1 LHVFTR
7 FAAALLAAASCLPVC
22 AADRAE
28 PRAAAGA
35 LDLRDWDF
43 ARDGIVNLS
52 GEWQLA
58 WGRFEDAAAPA
69 SPPRAGVVVP
79 GAWNEVLDAGRPVG
93 SFGHAT
99 YRLTVDCRTR
109 EPLALV
115 LPLQHSAARYYV
127 NGRLAAVQ
135 GSPGG
140 TPELARAGFLQQIA
154 PIEATCPLQL
164 VVHVSNHEMRQGG
177 LLRSVE
183 LGSER
188 EVLLRRER
196 GLARDLFVL
205 GGVVVLSL
213 LPILFWFGR
222 REDRAPLWVGIYGLT
237 SSVFLAVGGERPLQP
252 WFAPLGWEACWK
264 IILLSSMIGLAAF
277 PAFLRELYGRY
288 FPRLAFRALLAA
300 VGAFMLL
307 IALTPARV
315 YTQAVPAMYLLSALV
330 GFGALVVL
338 LRAAL
343 GGRGG
348 AWLMLAGVVVL
359 LGTVVHDMLQ
369 FSHLLQ
375 TKLTPFGLLA
385 FSVAPAALL
394 ARRVGRA
401 LHAEELRTVEQS
413 QRVDLLVSATKAGLL
428 DWDAVAKRTVYSER
442 LKEMLGH
449 ARDADTSAWP
459 SLLERVHPEDR
470 ERIRASYARNMA
482 DRSVKS
488 GVRRWRDSPDFRVL
502 TSEGGYL
509 WLSGEAISITDAEG
523 RTLRHICSF
532 IDISE
537 RKRQELE
544 LAERIRFSENL
555 VALNK
560 AIVAQAPSAIFVKDR
575 EGRFTLVN
583 RGWTESF
590 GFSAEETIGRTVHE
604 LFPGED
610 AARYEAEDQRLIAQ
624 GPSAAPV
631 EALNEGPKPG
641 QYRIVRKAV
650 LSQGDAVVGLVCSST
665 DITELKRMELALES
679 EQRRLDLVV
688 RAQQVGI
695 VDWDGRTHSTYYSPR
710 FRQILGHAP
719 DADTSGWPDY
729 FKVLIHP
736 EDRERITTRWR
747 AFVTGRSEEGR
758 GNYYLPEEYRL
769 LRADGSYV
777 WVEVGGVAVRDEK
790 GFVVRWIAA
799 VTDVTGKR
807 EQREALAR
815 QRERLELLVRA
826 TKAGFMDWDAVA
838 DTRTYSARFKEM
850 LGYAPDADTAGWPSL
865 FDMMHPD
872 DREGMRDAF
881 RDMLRQGAASGE
893 RMHGPLEYRLR
904 KADGSY
910 LWVRGEGIARIGEDG
925 RTERFLTSYVDITH
939 LREMNLALEESVR
952 LREEVDRI
960 GRHDLK
966 TPLSSIIGFSRLLR
980 DTGRFAA
987 DDARLLGFIE
997 QSGYRLLNMVNL
1009 SLDMLQM
1016 EQGSYR
1022 FTPAAV
1028 DLHDVLEKVAR
1039 DLASHLKAKNLA
1051 FRVEGPR
1058 AYALAEDLLCYSL
1071 FANLAR
1077 NAIEAS
1083 PDDGAG
1089 RGAIEVTIAEAG
1101 DNVEIRMR
1109 NAGAVPAAVRERFF
1123 DKYSTAGKAGGSG
1136 LGTYSARLMARTQE
1150 GDIAMATDGS
1160 HTTLT
1165 VTLRRAEAPQ
1175 VPAQAAPPE
1184 GAGAPAGDTA
1194 PLSVLVVDD
1203 DEYTRIFV
1211 QQFLGS
1217 ARSRTAR
1224 NGREGLEA
1232 VQADPPDAVVMD
1244 LDMPVMG
1251 GLEAAAKI
1259 RQWEAGA
1266 GRARCA
1272 MIAMSSD
1279 DDPSV
1284 PERCLMAGFDRFIP
1298 KPVSPDALRRALV
1311 ELTREPPRAG
1321 PRAAM
1326 AAPEAA
1332 DDAPGATVRVRAK
1345 LKDALPGFLDSR
1357 RALAQEL
1364 EQALRAGDAAK
1375 ARAHAHKLAGSLALY
1390 GFRWAAGQGKM
1401 IEKRAGTGALSG
1413 LAAEAAALRR
1423 HLETVKVEI
1432 AE

>member
-1 LHVFTR
+1 MLSPRGNALQGFTR
-7 FAAALLAAASCLPVC
+7 LVAALLAALLSLPVL
-22 AADRAE
+22 AQRDA
-28 PRAAAGA
+28 PRARAGA
-35 LDLRDWDF
+35 IDLRDWDF
-43 ARDGIVNLS
+43 ARDGIVNLT
-52 GEWQLA
+52 GEW
-58 WGRFEDAAAPA
+58 RFSWNRFDDAGAPGA
-69 SPPRAGVVVP
+69 PSAGVATVP
-79 GAWNEVLDAGRPVG
+79 GAWNAAAGG
-93 SFGHAT
+93 AFGHAT
-99 YRLTVDCRTR
+99 YRLDIDCRTR
-109 EPLALV
+109 ERLALV

-140 TPELARAGFLQQIA
+140 VPELARAGFLQQIA
-154 PIEATCPLQL
+154 PVEAECPLQIVAHL
-164 VVHVSNHEMRQGG
+164 SNYEMRQGG

-188 EVLLRRER
+188 DVHLRRER

-213 LPILFWFGR
+213 LPILFWLGR

-237 SSVFLAVGGERPLQP
+237 SSVFLAVGGERPLLP

-264 IILLSSMIGLAAF
+264 IILFTSMIGLAAF
-277 PAFLRELYGRY
+277 PAFLRELYGKY
-288 FPRLAFRALLAA
+288 FPRAVFRALLAA
-300 VGAFMLL
+300 IAALVLL
-307 IALTPARV
+307 ILLTPARI
-315 YTQAVPAMYLLSALV
+315 YTQAVPAMYLLSGLI
-330 GFGALVVL
+330 GAGAIVVL
-338 LRAAL
+338 LRAVL
-343 GGRGG
+343 DGRRG
-348 AWLMLAGVVVL
+348 AWLMLVGVVIL
-359 LGTVVHDMLQ
+359 LGTAAHDMLQ
-369 FSHLLQ
+369 YSHLLQ

-385 FSVAPAALL
+385 FSIAPAVLL

-428 DWDAVAKRTVYSER
+428 DWDSVARRTTYSER
-442 LKEMLGH
+442 LKEMLGYP
-449 ARDADTSAWP
+449 RDADTSRWP
-459 SLLERVHPEDR
+459 SLLALIHPEDR
-470 ERIRASYARNMA
+470 ERIRASFAKNMA
-482 DRSVKS
+482 NHSVRS
-488 GVRRWRDSPDFRVL
+488 GVRRWEDSPDFRIR
-502 TSEGGYL
+502 TAGGSYT
-509 WLSGEAISITDAEG
+509 WISGEAISITDAEG

-532 IDISE
+532 VDISE

-544 LAERIRFSENL
+544 LADRIKFTQDLVDSVPVAMALRDANGRYLFVNRKWESYFGATRDEVVGRTVHERAGNRMAE
-555 VALNK
+555 ALLALDRAVLARGADAVMIEDDFEYRGRK
-560 AIVAQAPSAIFVKDR
+560 YTQTRSVMADQRGRVLGVLIASIDTTERAAIEARLRGQIALTEAIVSQAPNAIFVKDR

-583 RGWTESF
+583 RGWSENF
-590 GFSAEETIGRTVHE
+590 GFSAADTLGRTVRD
-604 LFPGED
+604 LFPSEH
-610 AARYEAEDQRLIAQ
+610 AERYDAEDQRLIAQ

-631 EALNEGPKPG
+631 ETLNEGPKPG

-650 LSQGDAVVGLVCSST
+650 LSQGEAVVGLVCSST

-695 VDWDGRTHSTYYSPR
+695 VDWDGRTHSTFYSPR
-710 FRQILGHAP
+710 FKQILGHAP
-719 DADTSGWPDY
+719 DADTSAWPDY

-736 EDRERITTRWR
+736 GDRERITARWR
-747 AFVTGRSEEGR
+747 AFVTGKSEEGR
-758 GNYYLPEEYRL
+758 GNDYLPEEYRL

-777 WVEVGGVAVRDEK
+777 WVEVGGVAVRNEK
-790 GFVVRWIAA
+790 GFVIRWIAA
-799 VTDVTGKR
+799 VTDVTER
-807 EQREALAR
+807 RAQRE
-815 QRERLELLVRA
+815 
-826 TKAGFMDWDAVA
+826 
-838 DTRTYSARFKEM
+838 
-850 LGYAPDADTAGWPSL
+850 
-865 FDMMHPD
+865 
-872 DREGMRDAF
+872 
-881 RDMLRQGAASGE
+881 
-893 RMHGPLEYRLR
+893 
-904 KADGSY
+904 
-910 LWVRGEGIARIGEDG
+910 
-925 RTERFLTSYVDITH
+925 
-939 LREMNLALEESVR
+939 ALEESVR

-980 DTGRFAA
+980 DTGRFNAE
-987 DDARLLGFIE
+987 DSRLLGFIE

-1016 EQGSYR
+1016 ERGTYR

-1039 DLASHLKAKNLA
+1039 DLATHLKSKNLA
-1051 FRVEGPR
+1051 FRVDGPR
-1058 AYALAEDLLCYSL
+1058 LHALAEDLLCYSL

-1083 PDDGAG
+1083 PDNGV
-1089 RGAIEVTIAEAG
+1089 IEVALAEAG
-1101 DNVEIRMR
+1101 NDVEIRMR
-1109 NAGAVPAAVRERFF
+1109 NAGAVPEAVRARFF
-1123 DKYSTAGKAGGSG
+1123 DKYSTAGKSGGSG

-1150 GDIAMATDGS
+1150 GRIAMATDGS

-1165 VTLRRAEAPQ
+1165 VTLRRAEAPGAA
-1175 VPAQAAPPE
+1175 AQGAAPA
-1184 GAGAPAGDTA
+1184 AGTA
-1194 PLSVLVVDD
+1194 AAEDDALPLSVLVVDD

-1211 QQFLGS
+1211 QQFLGRG
-1217 ARSRTAR
+1217 RSRTAS

-1259 RQWEAGA
+1259 RTWEAET

-1272 MIAMSSD
+1272 LVAMSSD
-1279 DDPSV
+1279 DDPTV
-1284 PERCLMAGFDRFIP
+1284 PERCLKAGFDRFIP

-1311 ELTREPPRAG
+1311 ELTRG
-1321 PRAAM
+1321 
-1326 AAPEAA
+1326 APSA
-1332 DDAPGATVRVRAK
+1332 DTTVHVRPK
-1345 LKDALPGFLDSR
+1345 LKDALPGFLASR
-1357 RALAQEL
+1357 RELAAEL
-1364 EQALRAGDAAK
+1364 ERALQAGDGAQ